1 MQYFLFGLAA
11 LGLGLLLLQ
20 GFTRADVA
28 ILARQI
34 RVFTGTLALGGAV
47 ALVIRGMM
55 SYALPL
61 AMFGSWLL
69 WGRGGVPPWGGSAG
83 RPHKS
88 TGQTSRVVTDYL
100 EMELD
105 HDTGA
110 MRGRVLKGRFGGR
123 ELESMAPAE
132 MVLLWQECRF
142 ADPQSA
148 QLIEAYLDRAHPAW
162 REDMA
167 RGRAEPGPNGMMTP
181 EEAYEVLGVPPGAS
195 EEEIRRA
202 HRDLMLKLHP
212 DRGGSSYLAAKIN
225 QAKDVLLGRSRH

>member
-11 LGLGLLLLQ
+11 LALGLLLLQ

-28 ILARQI
+28 VLARQL
-34 RVFTGTLALGGAV
+34 RVFTGTLALGGAA

-69 WGRGGVPPWGGSAG
+69 WGRGGAAPWGGSPG

-88 TGQTSRVVTDYL
+88 PGQTSRVVTDHL

-105 HDTGA
+105 HDTGT
-110 MRGRVLKGRFGGR
+110 MRGRVLKGRFAGR
-123 ELESMAPAE
+123 EIESIAPAE

-148 QLIEAYLDRAHPAW
+148 QLLEAYLDRAHPTW

-167 RGRAEPGPNGMMTP
+167 RAQAEPGPAGIMTR
-181 EEAYEVLGVPPGAS
+181 EEAYEVLGLQPGAS
-195 EEEIRRA
+195 EEDIRRA

-212 DRGGSSYLAAKIN
+212 DRGGSGYLAAKIN
-225 QAKDVLLGRSRH
+225 QAKDVLLGK

>member
-1 MQYFLFGLAA
+1 MQYLLFGLAA
-11 LGLGLLLLQ
+11 LALGLLVLQ

-28 ILARQI
+28 VLARQI
-34 RVFTGTLALGGAV
+34 RVFTGTLALGGAA
-47 ALVIRGMM
+47 ALVFRGMM

-69 WGRGGVPPWGGSAG
+69 WGRGGAAPWGGSRG

-88 TGQTSRVVTDYL
+88 PGQTSRVVTDHL

-110 MRGRVLKGRFGGR
+110 MRGRVLKGRFAGR
-123 ELESMAPAE
+123 EIESIAPAE

-148 QLIEAYLDRAHPAW
+148 QLLEAYLDRAHPTW

-167 RGRAEPGPNGMMTP
+167 RAQAEPGPAGTMTR
-181 EEAYEVLGVPPGAS
+181 EEAYEILGLQPGAS
-195 EEEIRRA
+195 EEDIRRA

-212 DRGGSSYLAAKIN
+212 DRGGSDYLAAKIN
-225 QAKDVLLGRSRH
+225 QAKDMLLGK